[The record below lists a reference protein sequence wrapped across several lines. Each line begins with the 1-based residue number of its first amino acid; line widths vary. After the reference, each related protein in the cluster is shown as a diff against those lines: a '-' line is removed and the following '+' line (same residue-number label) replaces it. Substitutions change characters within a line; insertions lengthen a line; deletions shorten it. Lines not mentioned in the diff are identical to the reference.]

1 MELLVRNDKRK
12 RNIEPFFSVLYNFSR
27 CNPRYAWD
35 GLSFPH
41 VMMTLCSSIP
51 SEERILVAEIQ
62 AFVAVM
68 WNRLVSEKIYP
79 EHNIVPVSETMNGL
93 PLLALSEC

>member
-1 MELLVRNDKRK
+1 MKLLERNDRRKRK
-12 RNIEPFFSVLYNFSR
+12 IEPFFSVLYDFSR
-27 CNPRYAWD
+27 CNPDDAWVA
-35 GLSFPH
+35 LSLPH
-41 VMMTLCSSIP
+41 VMMTMCSSIP

-79 EHNIVPVSETMNGL
+79 EHNIVPVSETMDGL
-93 PLLALSEC
+93 LLLALLEC